1 VRLPSLADSFGDVDR
16 KETSISG
23 IFRETKVDIIR
34 DNFSDLDFQETTHG
48 YVGKSLGTFIIY
60 WTARN
65 MTWFPAPFFPC
76 LSCPVS
82 MLQSNVSPE
91 TMFLYYFLIEKR

>member
-1 VRLPSLADSFGDVDR
+1 VRLPSLADRFGDVDR
-16 KETSISG
+16 KESSISG
-23 IFRETKVDIIR
+23 IFRETKVDIIL

-48 YVGKSLGTFIIY
+48 YVGKPLGTFIIY

-76 LSCPVS
+76 LSCPWYS
-82 MLQSNVSPE
+82 Q
-91 TMFLYYFLIEKR
+91 MFLLKLCLYYFLIEKR